1 MTGRKKTRPGTHF
14 SSKPPIKKTKGS
26 NPMQSPLRSQVS
38 GRVGFAGAAGALISI
53 LMLSGCPG
61 TLDPAL
67 FQTGTGGSGSGTG
80 GSSSTGGSTGT
91 GGSSANCTGSNDGP
105 TLVTN
110 QCAYAGCHD
119 TADAQFSANLD
130 LTVDSTIS
138 SRLVGVMAAQPAGSN
153 QAACMNET
161 EPLLVAGSNPATG
174 LLVDKIKPNPPCGV
188 RMPFSGI
195 ALSTMQQTCLI
206 QWATTLTSP

>member
-1 MTGRKKTRPGTHF
+1 
-14 SSKPPIKKTKGS
+14 
-26 NPMQSPLRSQVS
+26 MQSTLRSHVP
-38 GRVGFAGAAGALISI
+38 GWVGFAGAAGALVSV
-53 LMLSGCPG
+53 LLLSGCPG

-67 FQTGTGGSGSGTG
+67 FQTGTGGTGGSNSTGGTTGTG
-80 GSSSTGGSTGT
+80 GSSS
-91 GGSSANCTGSNDGP
+91 NCTGSLDGAA
-105 TLVTN
+105 LVAS

-119 TADAQFSANLD
+119 SSSAQFSADLD

-153 QAACMNET
+153 QARCMDET

-188 RMPFSGI
+188 RMPYSGI